1 VSSSHPPPV
10 PPSFSASEDGYLPR
24 TPLLPRLSHF
34 CFCLGFCLCVVV
46 VTRRIDPDS
55 HTACTVN
62 CLPAPI
68 TAPVCLFV
76 CLFVVWCGVLH
87 TTPNTPHLDTRSH
100 YPLPSS
106 ARLPHCSAKP
116 LAFGPL
122 PPPLLQ
128 ATPTTTKNQQP
139 RERLRAR
146 RSGQISEVAA
156 RCFFVCLCCC
166 VVFVNTFFLVCVSRF
181 RPS

>member
-1 VSSSHPPPV
+1 
-10 PPSFSASEDGYLPR
+10 
-24 TPLLPRLSHF
+24 
-34 CFCLGFCLCVVV
+34 

-181 RPS
+181 RPSWCGELRGSPTDLLEFVCVKVLFLFVCVKLVGRVFLVFGLC

>member
-1 VSSSHPPPV
+1 VSVSLSKGGPRNKGAVSSSHPPPV

-76 CLFVVWCGVLH
+76 CLLCGVECYTQHPTHH
-87 TTPNTPHLDTRSH
+87 TWTPEAIIRFH
-100 YPLPSS
+100 
-106 ARLPHCSAKP
+106 
-116 LAFGPL
+116 
-122 PPPLLQ
+122 PPPASPIALPNLWPLVPCRPRCCKQ
-128 ATPTTTKNQQP
+128 HRRRPRTNNQ
-139 RERLRAR
+139 
-146 RSGQISEVAA
+146 GKG
-156 RCFFVCLCCC
+156 
-166 VVFVNTFFLVCVSRF
+166 
-181 RPS
+181 